1 MKPLLTVA
9 HLKTYFETDDGAFVR
24 ANDDVS
30 LGVCEGELVAV
41 VGESG
46 CGKSTVALSIL
57 RLIKRPGRIIEGT
70 VFFRDIE
77 LLKLSEEEMRK
88 IRGKEIS
95 IVFQNPVTYL
105 NPVMKIG
112 DQIAEN
118 AMFHMELDKK
128 GAKVKALEVLK
139 QVKIPTPERIF
150 QSYPHELSGGMKQ
163 RVLIAIAIV
172 CHPLLVMLDEPT
184 TALDVTIQ
192 GQILQLIKDLRNRL
206 GMSMILITHDLG
218 IVADIADR
226 VYIMYAGQIVEHSDV
241 FSIFREPLHPYSKA
255 LLNSVLS
262 INEYKENLVSIPG
275 VVPDLRNP
283 PTGCRFHPRCSRRK
297 DICIKEIPLL
307 KEEKEGHF
315 ISCWDV

>member
-30 LGVCEGELVAV
+30 FGVCEGEVVAV

-57 RLIKRPGRIIEGT
+57 RLIKPPGRIVEGT
-70 VFFRDIE
+70 ILFKNID
-77 LLKLSEEEMRK
+77 LLKLAEEEMQRV
-88 IRGKEIS
+88 RGKEIS

-128 GAKVKALEVLK
+128 EAKVKVLEVLE

-172 CHPLLVMLDEPT
+172 CHSSLVMLDEPT

-192 GQILQLIKDLRNRL
+192 GQILKLIKDLRNRL
-206 GMSMILITHDLG
+206 GMSMVLITHDLG

-226 VYIMYAGQIVEHSDV
+226 VYIMYAGQIVEQSDV
-241 FSIFREPLHPYSKA
+241 FSIFREPLHPYSQA

-262 INEYKENLVSIPG
+262 INEYKEKLVSIPG
-275 VVPDLRNP
+275 AVPDLRNP
-283 PTGCRFHPRCSRRK
+283 PEGCRFHPRCSRRM
-297 DICIKEIPLL
+297 DICIKEMPSL
-307 KEEKEGHF
+307 KEEREKHF
-315 ISCWDV
+315 VSCWDV